1 MKAIWLTWEIQ
12 RRNRSLARAVGAALH
27 ELRHP
32 GGRLARYCALIPRTF
47 ALVRKV
53 RPTVIYYQNPS
64 IILAAL
70 LATMKALRLTRA
82 RLIGD
87 FHNAGVH
94 PPAAAR
100 WLVPWIV
107 RHSDLVIVSNRNLEA
122 AIARFG
128 GRAMSIPDPI
138 PHFEAEAHEPAGAA
152 AFEVLFI
159 CSWASDEPIVE
170 VLKAA
175 HLVGERQPGI
185 VIAITG
191 RPKLDKVGWT
201 DPVPNNV
208 RLTGFLAELEFER
221 RLLAAKVVLDLTTR
235 ADCMVC
241 GAYEAV
247 SARVPMVLSDNEP
260 TRAYFRKGA
269 LFTDNSAASIA
280 AEILRAFEHHAK
292 LLLEMVDLRRELLG
306 EEQAKLNELARFVNR
321 D

>member
-1 MKAIWLTWEIQ
+1 MNAIWLTWEVQ
-12 RRNRSLARAVGAALH
+12 RRNRSLARAVGATLH
-27 ELRHP
+27 ELHHP
-32 GGRLARYCALIPRTF
+32 GGRLARYGALVPRTF
-47 ALVRKV
+47 GLVRRLK
-53 RPTVIYYQNPS
+53 PGVIYYQNPS
-64 IILAAL
+64 LILATL

-82 RLIGD
+82 KLIGD
-87 FHNAGVH
+87 FHNGGVY
-94 PPAAAR
+94 PPAGG

-122 AIARFG
+122 PIAAFG

-138 PHFEAEAHEPAGAA
+138 PHLEVESREPPAPGQ
-152 AFEVLFI
+152 FEVLFI

-175 HLVGERQPGI
+175 RIVAERQPGI
-185 VIAITG
+185 TISITG
-191 RPKLDKVGWT
+191 RPKLEKVGWT
-201 DPVPNNV
+201 DPVPANV
-208 RLTGFLAELEFER
+208 NLTGFLPESEFER

-247 SARVPMVLSDNEP
+247 SAGVPMVLSDNQP

-280 AEILRAFEHHAK
+280 AEILRAHA
-292 LLLEMVDLRRELLG
+292 RHAELLG
-306 EEQAKLNELARFVNR
+306 EVADLKAELLRDEQAKLAELVEFARR
-321 D
+321 

>member
-1 MKAIWLTWEIQ
+1 MKTIWLTWEVQ
-12 RRNRSLARAVGAALH
+12 RRNRSLARAVGATLH

-47 ALVRKV
+47 ALVRRL
-53 RPTVIYYQNPS
+53 RPSVIYYQNPS
-64 IILAAL
+64 MVLSAL
-70 LATMKALRLTRA
+70 LAAMKALRLTRA

-87 FHNAGVH
+87 FHNGGVH
-94 PPAAAR
+94 PPVAR

-107 RHSDLVIVSNRNLEA
+107 RQSDLVIVSNPNLEPT
-122 AIARFG
+122 IAGFG

-138 PHFEAEAHEPAGAA
+138 PHFEVEARGPAEAS

-175 HLVGERQPGI
+175 RLVAERQPSI
-185 VIAITG
+185 LIAITG
-191 RPKLDKVGWT
+191 RPKLERVGWT
-201 DPVPNNV
+201 EPVPHNV
-208 RLTGFLAELEFER
+208 RLTGFLAEDEFER
-221 RLLAAKVVLDLTTR
+221 RLLAASTVLDLTTR

-247 SARVPMVLSDNEP
+247 SARVPMVLSDNAP

-269 LFTDNSAASIA
+269 LFTDNTAASIA
-280 AEILRAFEHHAK
+280 GEIMHAFEHHAR
-292 LLLEMVDLRRELLG
+292 LLHEVSELKQELLV
-306 EEQAKLNELARFVNR
+306 EERSKLAELARFVR
-321 D
+321 SD

>member
-1 MKAIWLTWEIQ
+1 MKAIWLTWEVQ
-12 RRNRSLARAVGAALH
+12 RRNRSLAKAVSATLH
-27 ELRHP
+27 ELRHS

-47 ALVRKV
+47 ALVRRE
-53 RPTVIYYQNPS
+53 RPAVIYYQNPS

-87 FHNAGVH
+87 FHNAGVY
-94 PPAAAR
+94 PPAGAR

-107 RHSDLVIVSNRNLEA
+107 RNSDLVIVSNRNLEA

-138 PHFEAEAHEPAGAA
+138 PHFEAGAHEPAATET
-152 AFEVLFI
+152 FDVLFI
-159 CSWASDEPIVE
+159 CSWAPDEPIVE

-175 HLVGERQPGI
+175 RLVGERQPGI
-185 VIAITG
+185 VISITG
-191 RPKLDKVGWT
+191 RPKLDKVGWSESIP
-201 DPVPNNV
+201 DNV

-247 SARVPMVLSDNEP
+247 SAGVPMVLSDNEP
-260 TRAYFRKGA
+260 TRAYFRRGA
-269 LFTDNSAASIA
+269 LFTDNSAQSIA
-280 AEILRAFEHHAK
+280 AEILRAHDHHAK
-292 LLLEMVDLRRELLG
+292 LQREVADLRLELLR

-321 D
+321 S